1 MGGIHDVESKMK
13 TMTTMVIKY
22 ISNIDTNLS
31 QDEFIL
37 QKASGSISTF

>member
-13 TMTTMVIKY
+13 MMMTMVIKY
-22 ISNIDTNLS
+22 ISNIDANLS
-31 QDEFIL
+31 QDEFIF